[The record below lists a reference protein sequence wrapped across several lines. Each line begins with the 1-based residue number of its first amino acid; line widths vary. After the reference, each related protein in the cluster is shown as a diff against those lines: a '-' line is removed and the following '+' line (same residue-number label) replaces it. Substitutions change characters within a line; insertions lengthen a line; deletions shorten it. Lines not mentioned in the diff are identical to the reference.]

1 MSLRS
6 TLRKGLNI
14 FHSKYADT
22 IYNIGI
28 VEHSDDILK
37 SEVMPEIKWL
47 KHNFKDRWFADPFI
61 ISEDEKYFKILVETY
76 FYRERIG
83 RIGLVVADKSTFSLL
98 RYKTVLE
105 LPTHLSFP
113 CWYYSD
119 GRIYVYPENSR
130 SGCNTLYVFDD
141 ANETLAPVCVQCKKP
156 LTDAVIV
163 SDDRKTMLSTYS
175 ADCNGNVCR
184 ILSRTGD
191 NYEEIASIVMKD
203 NSARGAGLP
212 FITNDGRSIRPAQD
226 CNGGYGVGLVFQ
238 EITFGTDGKLALQEI
253 NRLKPNDPV
262 YNVGLHTY
270 NRFGDVAIVD
280 GYYNPPEWGVRLFKI
295 IRKLI

>member
-1 MSLRS
+1 MGLRS
-6 TLRKGLNI
+6 AIRKELNL

-22 IYNIGI
+22 TYNIGI
-28 VEHSDDILK
+28 VEHSDRIL
-37 SEVMPEIKWL
+37 EADTMPRIKWL

-61 ISEDEKYFKILVETY
+61 IAEDNKCFKILVESY
-76 FYRERIG
+76 FYKERVG
-83 RIGLVVADKSTFSLL
+83 KIGLIVADKQTFSLL
-98 RYKTVLE
+98 RYKTVLD

-113 CWYYSD
+113 CWYSLQ
-119 GRIYVYPENSR
+119 GRIFVYPENSR
-130 SGCNTLYVFDD
+130 SGCNTLYVYDD
-141 ANETLAPVCVQCKKP
+141 NNETLDFVCVQCNRP

-175 ADCNGNVCR
+175 EDCNGNICR
-184 ILSRTGD
+184 ILSKMGD
-191 NYEEIASIVMKD
+191 KYEETATITVSD
-203 NSARGAGLP
+203 NSARGAGLT
-212 FITNDGRSIRPAQD
+212 FVTGDGRVIRPAQD

-238 EITFGTDGKLALQEI
+238 EISFDTEGKPLLKEI

-280 GYYNPPEWGVRLFKI
+280 GYYNPPEWGVRLFKMI
-295 IRKLI
+295 QKLM